1 MHGEALTVPPRSQA
15 EEEAAALT
23 KAVLRAADRLGIRNA
38 TLSRVIGISEP
49 TLSRMRS
56 GERLINRG
64 QKEFELSV
72 LFVRLYRSLD
82 AIIGGD
88 DTVSQKWLQNKNLA
102 LKAAPLEMI
111 ESVQGL
117 TDVIRYLDTRRA
129 VI

>member
-1 MHGEALTVPPRSQA
+1 MDGEALIVPPQDRA
-15 EEEAAALT
+15 EKEAAAVT

-38 TLSRVIGISEP
+38 ALSRVIGVSEP

-56 GERLINRG
+56 GERLINRN
-64 QKEFELSV
+64 QKEFELGV
-72 LFVRLYRSLD
+72 LFVRMYRSLD

-88 DTVSQKWLQNKNLA
+88 DTVSQQWLRNKNEA
-102 LKAAPLEMI
+102 LNSVPVEMI

-117 TDVIRYLDTRRA
+117 TDVIRYLDARRA